1 MLSVHEVDEDG
12 NGDDDSDDSD
22 SQGVNDLRFLRLF
35 QKARAFPKWNI
46 FFVVNSETF

>member
-22 SQGVNDLRFLRLF
+22 SQGVDDFHFLRLF
-35 QKARAFPKWNI
+35 QKARAFAK
-46 FFVVNSETF
+46 